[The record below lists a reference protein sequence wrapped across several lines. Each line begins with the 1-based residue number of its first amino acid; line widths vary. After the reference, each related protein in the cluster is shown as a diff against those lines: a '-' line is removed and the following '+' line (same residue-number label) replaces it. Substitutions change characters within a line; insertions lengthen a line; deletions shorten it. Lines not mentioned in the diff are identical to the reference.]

1 MEIRRGDIL
10 WVEFRGGNG
19 HIQQGRR
26 PCIVVSTDNANS
38 GAKTLNV
45 IPGTTNDEKKRFKYH
60 LFVKGSEIN
69 GYLGKDTTFLVEQL
83 TTIDKNQILCGA
95 GYVSDKVIERL
106 DKCLIR
112 QLGISIG
119 GNQDE

>member
-1 MEIRRGDIL
+1 MGIRRGDIL

-26 PCIVVSTDNANS
+26 PCLVISTDYANG

-60 LFVKGSEIN
+60 LSVKGSEIK

-83 TTIDKNQILCGA
+83 TTIDKSQILCCA
-95 GYVSDKVIERL
+95 GYVSNEVKERL
-106 DKCLIR
+106 DKCLVR
-112 QLGISIG
+112 QLGIMMG
-119 GNQDE
+119 GSEDE